1 MTSLIGTS
9 EERERILNSIL
20 QMAAQDVSQNMTPEE
35 IAEVYR
41 DLEVNRDYYRQ
52 EHAADIDRV
61 LTSSMRVEQNLRA
74 RAAGEQVSEGTEYD
88 WEQVDDSEEL

>member
-1 MTSLIGTS
+1 MTSSTGTS

-20 QMAAQDVSQNMTPEE
+20 QMAAHDVSQNMTPEE
-35 IAEVYR
+35 IAEVHR

-61 LTSSMRVEQNLRA
+61 LATSMRVEQNLRA
-74 RAAGEQVSEGTEYD
+74 RAAGDQVSDGTEYD
-88 WEQVDDSEEL
+88 WEQVEDSEEL

>member
-1 MTSLIGTS
+1 
-9 EERERILNSIL
+9 
-20 QMAAQDVSQNMTPEE
+20 MTPEE
-35 IAEVYR
+35 IAEVHR

-61 LTSSMRVEQNLRA
+61 LASSMRVEQNLRA
-74 RAAGEQVSEGTEYD
+74 RAAGEQGSDGTEYD